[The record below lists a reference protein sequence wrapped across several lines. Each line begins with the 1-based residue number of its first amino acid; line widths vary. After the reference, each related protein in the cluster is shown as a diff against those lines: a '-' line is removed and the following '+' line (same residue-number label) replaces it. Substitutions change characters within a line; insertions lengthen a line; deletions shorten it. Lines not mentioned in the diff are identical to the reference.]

1 MHRALPTIEKRIQYQ
16 TVDVTDLLKEGD
28 NELFFMLADGWYRG
42 SVGAWGMRNYYGSET
57 KLLAQIEITYEDGE
71 VAVIAT
77 DDTFSWTQDGPIRFA
92 DNKDGE
98 IYDAGREDFAK
109 AVWKKQSDI
118 AQDMAD
124 GFQQFSID
132 RAGAADESQTDRD
145 AIRGKKVLDFGQN
158 IAGILAFTVKN
169 AKAGQRIFLRFG
181 ELMKDGEFTQ
191 KNIQC
196 ARGEFKTPL
205 QQVEYFCKEGRNE
218 YKTTFAIFGYQY
230 IEVEADCP
238 IDPTN
243 FKAIAVYSDFETTF
257 TFDSSNALL
266 NQFVKNTLW
275 SLKNNSADL
284 PTDCPT
290 RERHGWSGDAQIFV
304 NTASYMVN
312 YAPFALKYE
321 NDLCDWQDKSGNFPQ
336 IAPEGGTDFL
346 YACDEWICRLV
357 GCRYS
362 DSLSSMEDVWG

>member
-1 MHRALPTIEKRIQYQ
+1 MP
-16 TVDVTDLLKEGD
+16 
-28 NELFFMLADGWYRG
+28 
-42 SVGAWGMRNYYGSET
+42 
-57 KLLAQIEITYEDGE
+57 
-71 VAVIAT
+71 
-77 DDTFSWTQDGPIRFA
+77 
-92 DNKDGE
+92 
-98 IYDAGREDFAK
+98 
-109 AVWKKQSDI
+109 
-118 AQDMAD
+118 
-124 GFQQFSID
+124 
-132 RAGAADESQTDRD
+132 
-145 AIRGKKVLDFGQN
+145 
-158 IAGILAFTVKN
+158 
-169 AKAGQRIFLRFG
+169 
-181 ELMKDGEFTQ
+181 
-191 KNIQC
+191 
-196 ARGEFKTPL
+196 
-205 QQVEYFCKEGRNE
+205 
-218 YKTTFAIFGYQY
+218 FGYQY

-336 IAPEGGTDFL
+336 IAPEGGTDFYMRVMNGSVGWSDAGIL
-346 YACDEWICRLV
+346 IPYRLWKMFGDDRMISDYYDNMRRYAKYMIGRTGKTEPFISEHTGL
-357 GCRYS
+357 S
-362 DSLSSMEDVWG
+362 AKEKNISIITDSIMGSGQNPRMSRR